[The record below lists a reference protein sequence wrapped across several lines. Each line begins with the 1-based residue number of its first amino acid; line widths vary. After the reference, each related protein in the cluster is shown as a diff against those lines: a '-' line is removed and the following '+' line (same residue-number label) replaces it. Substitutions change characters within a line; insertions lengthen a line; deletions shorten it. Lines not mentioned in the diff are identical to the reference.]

1 LQNAKRDPPTRSA
14 LPKPDTDVRVRK
26 EQVKKPLLNEA
37 VLSARASQTRSRKK
51 TAIRKK
57 DPSLAAAEDGSST
70 TPKEEESKN
79 VI

>member
-1 LQNAKRDPPTRSA
+1 MRLFYRPAP
-14 LPKPDTDVRVRK
+14 
-26 EQVKKPLLNEA
+26 
-37 VLSARASQTRSRKK
+37 ARQEVEKK